1 MKERQESR
9 ITPRFFGL
17 STKGW
22 NCHFFKDRKESG
34 RGGEDLKI
42 DVLGLRCL
50 LDIQMEMLSR

>member
-9 ITPRFFGL
+9 INPRFFGL

-22 NCHFFKDRKESG
+22 NCHFFKIGKRAG
-34 RGGEDLKI
+34 GGEDLKI